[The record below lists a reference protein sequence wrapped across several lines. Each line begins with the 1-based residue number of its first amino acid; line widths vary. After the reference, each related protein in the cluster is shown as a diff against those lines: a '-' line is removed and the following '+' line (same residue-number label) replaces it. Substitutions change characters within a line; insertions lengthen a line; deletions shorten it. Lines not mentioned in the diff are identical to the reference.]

1 MYKQANLTVA
11 LNVLQDRCMDS
22 DMEDSLLDLN
32 YSDVKP
38 DWSDLFSAPDGD
50 LNLDLD
56 LFQEKAV
63 KLSEWFIKY
72 TLCRLFLIFCCF
84 FFLVSMLQN
93 TTKHTKNIHTKY
105 FTNIYC
111 KPIYQHISVVK
122 TYVIMFRLL
131 FEGIFIMLMGFSTLS
146 GDSSPLGLGG
156 SGKLS
161 P

>member
-1 MYKQANLTVA
+1 
-11 LNVLQDRCMDS
+11 
-22 DMEDSLLDLN
+22 
-32 YSDVKP
+32 
-38 DWSDLFSAPDGD
+38 
-50 LNLDLD
+50 
-56 LFQEKAV
+56 
-63 KLSEWFIKY
+63 
-72 TLCRLFLIFCCF
+72 
-84 FFLVSMLQN
+84 MLQN
-93 TTKHTKNIHTKY
+93 TTKHTKNIYTKY

-161 P
+161 PLSVKDQIKLKKLTKIKIIKVFL